1 MSHKAREIVGKHP
14 SRVQEGCLFFE
25 QIWGCCSTQPRKKLF
40 FATIIRVKGIGGR
53 YVVHMMPALL
63 VHSLVAVAEKRK
75 ALCVSKATAYFAMLH
90 ESMLQK
96 LREACC
102 VCAVR
107 WGSNWGWS
115 GYIWK
120 KETGKM

>member
-1 MSHKAREIVGKHP
+1 MSHKAREMVGKHP

-75 ALCVSKATAYFAMLH
+75 ALCVSKATAYFCYA
-90 ESMLQK
+90 
-96 LREACC
+96 A
-102 VCAVR
+102 
-107 WGSNWGWS
+107 
-115 GYIWK
+115 
-120 KETGKM
+120 

>member
-75 ALCVSKATAYFAMLH
+75 ALCVSYCTLSKINHMI
-90 ESMLQK
+90 EK
-96 LREACC
+96 LSSPFFLPE
-102 VCAVR
+102 
-107 WGSNWGWS
+107 
-115 GYIWK
+115 K
-120 KETGKM
+120 KGLLSCY